1 MRVII
6 YGHKGWIGKKFVE
19 ILKSNNI
26 DYILGNARVD
36 NDIELRREI
45 TVSCASNVIAFI
57 GRTHGPGYNTIDY
70 LEQPGKLF
78 DNVRDNMYAPL
89 NLAIICESLNV
100 HYTYIG
106 TGCIFTY
113 DENHTLNEGLQGL
126 QGLQG
131 FTESDIPNFT
141 GSSYSIVK
149 GFTDR
154 IMHHYKNVLN
164 LRIRMP
170 ITSVDEPRNFISKI
184 IRYSKICSVP
194 NSMTVLDDMLPVM
207 LDMMRK
213 NITGT
218 FNMTNPGLI
227 SHNEILELYC
237 KLVDNNFT
245 WTNFDEE
252 EQNKILDSKRSN
264 NYLDTSKLTQ
274 HYPDIPHIKD
284 SVKII
289 MEKWNKKVC
298 NY

>member
-26 DYILGNARVD
+26 DYILGTARVD

-45 TVSCASNVIAFI
+45 TVSYASNVIAFI

-113 DENHTLNEGLQGL
+113 DENHTLNEGLQEL

-194 NSMTVLDDMLPVM
+194 NSMTVLDDILPVAPESPAPAIFSSSSAS
-207 LDMMRK
+207 LARSCRFSAFERLSPLG
-213 NITGT
+213 N
-218 FNMTNPGLI
+218 
-227 SHNEILELYC
+227 SCRYLE
-237 KLVDNNFT
+237 
-245 WTNFDEE
+245 
-252 EQNKILDSKRSN
+252 
-264 NYLDTSKLTQ
+264 
-274 HYPDIPHIKD
+274 
-284 SVKII
+284 
-289 MEKWNKKVC
+289 
-298 NY
+298 